1 MTEAPYESYKTTTL
15 PWLEALPVDWSE
27 SRLGYE
33 TWVRARLG
41 WKGLKAD
48 EYVDSGFAF
57 LSTPNIK
64 RRDIDF
70 ERVNFITRERYDE
83 SPEIKL
89 TTDDVLLA
97 KDGST
102 LGTVN
107 VVRELPVPATVNS
120 SIAVLTPGPRC
131 QGRYVHYLI
140 QSELIQSRIEMLKG
154 GMGVPHLFQDDIRR
168 MPIPFPPYE
177 VQARIVDYLDGETA
191 KIDELIGQKE
201 RLIELL
207 AEKRQAIIT
216 HAVTKGLDPAAPTKP
231 SGIPWLGEV
240 PSHWTVPQLGM
251 HAKVGNGSTPNRD
264 TAEYWSGGEIPWLNS
279 SHVNREEITDADQ
292 FVSEA
297 ATAECHLPLVEAESL
312 LIGLTG
318 QGRTRGMTSI
328 LRFPATINQ
337 HVAYVTPEKS
347 VWNPE
352 YLLWFLRSSY
362 DRLRELSDEN
372 GSTKGALTCS
382 AIKKLN
388 IALPH
393 LSEQDAIA
401 AYISEQLASLDR
413 IVAASTAAVEL
424 LRERRSAL
432 ISAAVTGTIDV
443 RKEAS

>member
-1 MTEAPYESYKTTTL
+1 MKILADVAPVSLPAGWPMRRVRDVATL
-15 PWLEALPVDWSE
+15 MNGFPFKSEDFDSSGDVPLVRIRDLAACEFELYVPKSVVPPEALMRNGDLAIGMDGDFNSVLWTRGAAALNQRVCTLRPRGGTDI
-27 SRLGYE
+27 RFLGYVLPSVLQIINDL
-33 TWVRARLG
+33 TYSTTVKHL
-41 WKGLKAD
+41 
-48 EYVDSGFAF
+48 SG
-57 LSTPNIK
+57 S
-64 RRDIDF
+64 
-70 ERVNFITRERYDE
+70 
-83 SPEIKL
+83 
-89 TTDDVLLA
+89 DVLQQL
-97 KDGST
+97 
-102 LGTVN
+102 
-107 VVRELPVPATVNS
+107 
-120 SIAVLTPGPRC
+120 
-131 QGRYVHYLI
+131 
-140 QSELIQSRIEMLKG
+140 
-154 GMGVPHLFQDDIRR
+154 
-168 MPIPFPPYE
+168 IPFPDLL
-177 VQARIVDYLDGETA
+177 QQQRISNYLDHETA
-191 KIDELIGQKE
+191 EIDELIGKQE

-207 AEKRQAIIT
+207 AEKRQAVIT
-216 HAVTKGLDPAAPTKP
+216 HAVTKGLDPTAPTKP

-279 SHVNREEITDADQ
+279 SHVNRDEITDADQ

-337 HVAYVTPEKS
+337 HVAYVTPEKP

-388 IALPH
+388 IAFPP

-413 IVAASTAAVEL
+413 IVAASTAAVGL

>member
-1 MTEAPYESYKTTTL
+1 MKRLKYSAAVIAGQSPES
-15 PWLEALPVDWSE
+15 ADVDE
-27 SRLGYE
+27 FTGGMPFIQGNAEFGSRHPSARLQCSSPPRLAEPGDVLVS
-33 TWVRARLG
+33 VRAPVGALNVADQNYGIGR
-41 WKGLKAD
+41 GLAA
-48 EYVDSGFAF
+48 VR
-57 LSTPNIK
+57 P
-64 RRDIDF
+64 RR
-70 ERVNFITRERYDE
+70 V
-83 SPEIKL
+83 
-89 TTDDVLLA
+89 
-97 KDGST
+97 DGS
-102 LGTVN
+102 
-107 VVRELPVPATVNS
+107 
-120 SIAVLTPGPRC
+120 
-131 QGRYVHYLI
+131 YLWWWLHT
-140 QSELIQSRIEMLKG
+140 Q
-154 GMGVPHLFQDDIRR
+154 
-168 MPIPFPPYE
+168 
-177 VQARIVDYLDGETA
+177 
-191 KIDELIGQKE
+191 IDELQSESTGSTFAAVSAADVANLLIPVEDEHLQKAIAVFLDSETARIDALIGMQE

-207 AEKRQAIIT
+207 NEKRQAVIS
-216 HAVTKGLDPAAPTKP
+216 HAVTKGLNPDVLTKP

-264 TAEYWSGGEIPWLNS
+264 TAKYWSGGEIPWLNS
-279 SHVNREEITDADQ
+279 SHVNRDEITDADQ

-388 IALPH
+388 IAVPP

-401 AYISEQLASLDR
+401 ANISEQLAALDR

-432 ISAAVTGTIDV
+432 ISAAVTGKIDV